1 MKSRIY
7 EYILI
12 FMQGDVFQNSL
23 SSFSLAA
30 LTDVIRTLIR
40 FVSAC

>member
-12 FMQGDVFQNSL
+12 FMQGSVFQNSL
-23 SSFSLAA
+23 SSFSLA

>member
-12 FMQGDVFQNSL
+12 FMQGGVFQNSL

-30 LTDVIRTLIR
+30 LTDVIRIR